1 MGFNQIKVQILFT
14 FLSYLPGTFAHKL
27 TIFSPQKRHRWFC
40 INILFKETKPDIF
53 YHNHS
58 LAIFSVY
65 LSGKSNG
72 SFFWRFRSWLGMRTV
87 IWIIPL
93 FPRTRPS
100 RSLVGRGGLG
110 VGRMW
115 AWWPPTPRKRWSN
128 WKKSSNKT
136 WRTFR

>member
-65 LSGKSNG
+65 LSFSISIFQENQTDHFSGDSEVDSG
-72 SFFWRFRSWLGMRTV
+72 
-87 IWIIPL
+87 
-93 FPRTRPS
+93 
-100 RSLVGRGGLG
+100 
-110 VGRMW
+110 
-115 AWWPPTPRKRWSN
+115 
-128 WKKSSNKT
+128 
-136 WRTFR
+136 